1 MDRMSNDSGKFT
13 LIELLVVIAVI
24 AILAAMLLPALN
36 KARSYAYS
44 ASCQGNL
51 RQTSM
56 ALLAYSE
63 DYNGYILASD
73 RDATGGSLWI
83 NGLYL
88 ATGDRYIQVPLQG
101 KGGGSRRAK
110 VTTCPAAQV
119 ADIETC
125 NDRVYGII
133 PANYY
138 RNEIGGGPRW
148 KVWEYEKE
156 FGACLVR
163 GGGRDNTGY
172 FAVHRIK
179 NPSSLLLLADSMRGS
194 GNSAPREESAVVYI
208 NKDYFTTNG
217 ANGSGIGL
225 RHNGGANIVFFD
237 GHVAAFKGNALFNV
251 KMKIEGAYNEAGALV
266 RP

>member
-1 MDRMSNDSGKFT
+1 MPNNSGKFT
-13 LIELLVVIAVI
+13 LIELLVVIAII
-24 AILAAMLLPALN
+24 AILAAMLLSALN

-51 RQTSM
+51 KQTSM

-63 DYNGYILASD
+63 DYSGYILGSD
-73 RDATGGSLWI
+73 REATGGSFWM

-88 ATGDRYIQVPLQG
+88 ATGHQYIQFPLQG
-101 KGGGSRRAK
+101 KGEGSRRAK
-110 VTTCPAAQV
+110 ITTCPAAPV
-119 ADIETC
+119 ANIEAS

-133 PANYY
+133 PADYY
-138 RNEIGGGPRW
+138 RNEISGGARW
-148 KVWEYEKE
+148 KAWGYEEK

-163 GGGRDNTGY
+163 GGGRDSTGY
-172 FAVHRIK
+172 FAVHRIRK
-179 NPSSLLLLADSMRGS
+179 PSSLMMLVDSMRGS

-237 GHVAAFKGNALFNV
+237 GHVAAFKNNALFDME
-251 KMKIEGAYNEAGALV
+251 MKIEGAYNEAGALV